1 MTAHGPIRLLFLK
14 TSNKIN
20 MRQTKYSLAISEGIV
35 GEMERNPDIFMTGIA
50 VDYPSGIFGSTVEAT
65 KRFGP
70 QRVFDAPAMENAIT
84 GIAIGAAAVGKRPII
99 VHPRADF
106 MFLSFDM
113 LLQLGAKWRYM
124 FGGNGGNV
132 PVVIRAII
140 GRGWGQGSSHSQSL
154 QAPLAHFPGLT
165 VLMPAFPADA
175 KGLMISALR
184 HSGPVVIFEYRSLY
198 DTIGEVPEEHIPV
211 PIGKANIVHSGNEI
225 TIVTTS
231 FMSYEAL
238 HAAIELEKNGISAE
252 VVDLRSIRP
261 LDEETILA
269 SIKKTGHLIVADTSW
284 ELCGVSSEIA
294 ALAAEKAFFYL
305 KKPVRRISVAN
316 CPAPVSQPLE
326 KAFYPS
332 SSTIAKAA
340 MMMLGKENGSLGYLD
355 REDNFKGPY

>member
-1 MTAHGPIRLLFLK
+1 
-14 TSNKIN
+14 
-20 MRQTKYSLAISEGIV
+20 MRQIKYSQALSEGIV
-35 GEMERNPDIFMTGIA
+35 QEMERNPDIFITGIA
-50 VDYPSGIFGSTVEAT
+50 VDYPSGIFGTTSEAF

-70 QRVFDAPAMENAIT
+70 QRVFDAPAMENALT
-84 GIAIGAAAVGKRPII
+84 GIAIGAAVVGKRPII
-99 VHPRADF
+99 VHPRVDF

-113 LLQLGAKWRYM
+113 LLQLAAKWQYM
-124 FGGNGGNV
+124 FGGNAGIA

-140 GRGWGQGSSHSQSL
+140 GRGWGQGSTHSQSL

-165 VLMPAFPADA
+165 VAMPAFPSDA

-184 HSGPVVIFEYRSLY
+184 HSGPVVILEYRTLY
-198 DTIGEVPEEHIPV
+198 DTLGDVPEDPV
-211 PIGKANIVHSGNEI
+211 PVPFGKANVVHQGNDI
-225 TIVTTS
+225 TIVATS

-252 VVDLRSIRP
+252 VIDLRTIRP

-284 ELCGVSSEIA
+284 ELCGVTSEVA
-294 ALAAEKAFFYL
+294 ALAAEKGFAFL
-305 KKPVRRISVAN
+305 KAPVRRISLAN

-332 SSTIAKAA
+332 ASTIAKAA
-340 MMMLGKENGSLGYLD
+340 MVMFGKEIEGVGSID
-355 REDNFKGPY
+355 RVDNFKGPY